1 MNPAQQRV
9 FAGTQLWAGAN
20 SIGGIATE
28 KVQSDA
34 LNLGFPS
41 AYQSVYAARK
51 LPLRYYPTV
60 QSVPS
65 LYVGNDLQ
73 SQIHESR
80 RRDADYMARAK
91 VISTQHS
98 RVRFCGTPHGMG
110 DRPHPRLAQR
120 VFANPSNGA
129 FEPASGRQDHPDA
142 PFSYR
147 GGGDYVSNHL
157 TGGVLRSA
165 QGQKFG
171 KQVLVDRIRQLDDIQ
186 KASSEFVSGTM
197 SDNGLPL
204 GTDSMVMSNF
214 PQAGGIEL
222 NLLLQSIIDST
233 MGGDM
238 GGEHLNRLDMS
249 NCYKAIT
256 LIFRTVPRLQNDEIT
271 DILAKVDIILTNLQ
285 GLLDPDENTT
295 LTTQTRE
302 IALSLDVLFTKL
314 KTYLEKM
321 MENNGEIRQTNF
333 FNPLTN
339 TNEVRNVL
347 VPTDR
352 GTTLSPPERA
362 NLSSNLIASLGFS
375 KLLRWNPAQY
385 NELLSTA
392 DRERLMSNQQRQSY
406 RSGDFG
412 VDGDG
417 DDLDDEDGFDS
428 PGRPRED
435 TQHDED
441 TGRSRQERD
450 FDADE
455 RETFAMNSGFYY
467 DQEGNVRGQNT
478 YFGEEA
484 PSMEEGYEA
493 VASEERQPLLPPQTD
508 ERVRA
513 VRAKYRAAKNEEAT
527 RFKRELLGSQA
538 SSTIASE
545 STFQPPSIGSL
556 FSRYDPDTQGFNV
569 GYAFQDSTTPR
580 SSVVSVPP
588 SVRSAR
594 SAPSVR
600 STPSARSAR
609 SAPVARRPAETA
621 RAVARPTSIKGDDQL
636 GRIRI
641 VYRDEVPEPAPKK
654 GKKAKAPAPVFQP
667 IALPK
672 TMSEVPTDI
681 DTLLRIANSAG
692 IRVNRKAD
700 GTYGKANNIRRNI
713 ILRLGLAG
721 KR

>member
-9 FAGTQLWAGAN
+9 YAGTQLWAGAN
-20 SIGGIATE
+20 SIGAIATE
-28 KVQSDA
+28 KVQSDE

-41 AYQSVYAARK
+41 AYQSVYAAKR
-51 LPLRYYPTV
+51 LPLRYFPTV
-60 QSVPS
+60 ARANTF
-65 LYVGNDLQ
+65 YAGNDLQ
-73 SQIHESR
+73 SQIHQGRKE
-80 RRDADYMARAK
+80 DADYMARAK

-98 RVRFCGTPHGMG
+98 RVRFVGTPHGMG
-110 DRPHPRLAQR
+110 DQPHPRLAQR
-120 VFANPSNGA
+120 RFANPSNGA

-147 GGGDYVSNHL
+147 GGGDYESKHY

-165 QGQKFG
+165 QGQAFG
-171 KQVLVDRIRQLDDIQ
+171 KQVLLDRIQQLNNIQ
-186 KASSEFVSGTM
+186 TASQEFMTGSM
-197 SDNGLPL
+197 ADNGLRL

-256 LIFRTVPRLQNDEIT
+256 LIFRTVPNLQNDEIT
-271 DILAKVDIILTNLQ
+271 DILAKVDLILTNLQ

-321 MENNGEIRQTNF
+321 MASNGEVRQRNF
-333 FNPLTN
+333 YNPLTN
-339 TNEVRNVL
+339 QNEVQDVL
-347 VPTDR
+347 VATDR
-352 GTTLSPPERA
+352 GTTLSRDERA
-362 NLSSNLIASLGFS
+362 KLSSNLIASLGFS

-392 DRERLMSNQQRQSY
+392 DRDRLMSNQQRQNY

-417 DDLDDEDGFDS
+417 SDQDDDDRFDR

-435 TQHDED
+435 TTHEDE

-450 FDADE
+450 FDADQ
-455 RETFAMNSGFYY
+455 RESFATNSGFYY
-467 DQEGNVRGQNT
+467 DQEGNVRGQNA
-478 YFGEEA
+478 YLGEDA
-484 PSMEEGYEA
+484 PELEEGYEA
-493 VASEERQPLLPPQTD
+493 VEAEPLLGQPFDEPP
-508 ERVRA
+508 
-513 VRAKYRAAKNEEAT
+513 EEALGSIQ
-527 RFKRELLGSQA
+527 RRYRQAKRELATSRKRDALGSQA
-538 SSTIASE
+538 SSTTGSKT
-545 STFQPPSIGSL
+545 TFQPPSVSSSL
-556 FSRYDPDTQGFNV
+556 FSRFDPDTQGFNV
-569 GYAFQDSTTPR
+569 GYAFQDSTPR
-580 SSVVSVPP
+580 GS
-588 SVRSAR
+588 
-594 SAPSVR
+594 
-600 STPSARSAR
+600 
-609 SAPVARRPAETA
+609 VARQAPAPRRVAPPPTS
-621 RAVARPTSIKGDDQL
+621 RAVAPT
-636 GRIRI
+636 
-641 VYRDEVPEPAPKK
+641 PAPK
-654 GKKAKAPAPVFQP
+654 GKKAKAQAPAQTLNP

-672 TMSEVPTDI
+672 KISDVPTDLG
-681 DTLLRIANSAG
+681 TLLRIANSAG
-692 IRVNRKAD
+692 IRVNKKAD
-700 GTYGKANNIRRNI
+700 GSYGKANNIRRNI
-713 ILRLGLAG
+713 ILKLGLAG